1 MEFETRALG
10 KIEIE
15 ASLQIFFP
23 EGIFAFENYRHFALL
38 PTKSGSTFHWLQSL
52 EESQLAFLM
61 TLIPDI
67 APHYRPNI
75 APEFLSLIEAVDTA
89 RAEIWGIITVPAGKP
104 DQMTINLQ
112 GPVLINR
119 ERKLGG
125 QFVSDDPAHRVR
137 TPLLDL
143 VEGPSTGATG
153 TGHSRST
160 GSDDGDPKRVTGQV

>member
-1 MEFETRALG
+1 MHFETRALG
-10 KIEIE
+10 KIEID
-15 ASLQIFFP
+15 ASLQVYFP

-52 EESQLAFLM
+52 EEAQLAFLI
-61 TLIPDI
+61 TRIPEI
-67 APHYRPNI
+67 APHYRPNVAI
-75 APEFLSLIEAVDTA
+75 EFLSLIEAADLAKT
-89 RAEIWGIITVPAGKP
+89 EIWGIITVPAGKP

-143 VEGPSTGATG
+143 VDGPSAGSGPSTGATG
-153 TGHSRST
+153 TG
-160 GSDDGDPKRVTGQV
+160 QA